1 MMARAA
7 RARGGAR
14 AAARRG
20 AGAGARRAALALLAA
35 VLSSAEP
42 AADRAGPLIAE
53 TGTASVLLVGD
64 CHTPPA
70 VDMALCPALQY
81 KLALESL
88 GLTAF
93 VDWRGSHADASDV
106 RELATAV
113 RELRPDLVLYVPELE
128 LGRLPD
134 ISRMW
139 QAAEEF
145 GIPTAVMLT
154 HLHPGL
160 TINLA
165 EPLWHARYVV
175 SADPAALVHW
185 PTTGNRSSAS
195 GVPSTGSVQ
204 HIWLPPAAIVRRRT
218 SRGGGGGGPNGESE
232 QNFVPEFVLEDGFM
246 YDVVMLAPDVRQEHV
261 STAREKTSM
270 RRRIAK
276 YLEGRF
282 GARFHHELVGL
293 HPDGVEM
300 LVRHAKVT
308 VVIGDCLRTCPTSGY
323 WGEGVYAALGLG
335 AFVLHNMVPGMEE
348 HFRNNTHLAYFDL
361 TAGDLNRSLGAKVS
375 HWLQESSSA
384 RRELIRRQGRMHVL
398 TNHTYETRAR
408 TLLLSIAA
416 AEEAL
421 AALQQGHYSW
431 PENREQNAAVLRS
444 LAASPVTTGPRNGGG
459 GRGGK

>member
-1 MMARAA
+1 MLLVLVQDESLMMARAA

-175 SADPAALVHW
+175 SADPAALAHW
-185 PTTGNRSSAS
+185 PTTGSRSSAS
-195 GVPSTGSVQ
+195 GAPSPGSAQ
-204 HIWLPPAAIVRRRT
+204 HIWLPPAAIVRQRA
-218 SRGGGGGGPNGESE
+218 SGGGGGGESATASGS
-232 QNFVPEFVLEDGFM
+232 DG
-246 YDVVMLAPDVRQEHV
+246 PR
-261 STAREKTSM
+261 
-270 RRRIAK
+270 
-276 YLEGRF
+276 
-282 GARFHHELVGL
+282 
-293 HPDGVEM
+293 
-300 LVRHAKVT
+300 
-308 VVIGDCLRTCPTSGY
+308 
-323 WGEGVYAALGLG
+323 
-335 AFVLHNMVPGMEE
+335 
-348 HFRNNTHLAYFDL
+348 
-361 TAGDLNRSLGAKVS
+361 
-375 HWLQESSSA
+375 SSA
-384 RRELIRRQGRMHVL
+384 PRK
-398 TNHTYETRAR
+398 AR
-408 TLLLSIAA
+408 TQTNVPP
-416 AEEAL
+416 L
-421 AALQQGHYSW
+421 ACARRCVAH
-431 PENREQNAAVLRS
+431 
-444 LAASPVTTGPRNGGG
+444 
-459 GRGGK
+459 